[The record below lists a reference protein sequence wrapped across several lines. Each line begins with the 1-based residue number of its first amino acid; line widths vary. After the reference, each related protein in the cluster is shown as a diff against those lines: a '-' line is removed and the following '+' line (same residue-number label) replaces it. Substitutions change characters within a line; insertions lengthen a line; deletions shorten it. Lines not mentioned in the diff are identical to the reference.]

1 MKRIEIIK
9 NRLSQ
14 ELKNCGISQTQLA
27 KQLNVSQSCVS
38 HYIRGDI
45 VPAIDTLA
53 ELCIILD
60 VDSNYILGID
70 ENKNNNTIIKNS
82 FNNNNVNIKI

>member
-70 ENKNNNTIIKNS
+70 ENKNNNTVIKNS
-82 FNNNNVNIKI
+82 FNNNKVNIKI